1 VISVVLNASLEIR
14 LGICIYKIYF
24 CIDPMA
30 MLLSHQAVRHILQQN
45 YAHAWRWCLSAM
57 KQCIRGTAINYSG

>member
-1 VISVVLNASLEIR
+1 
-14 LGICIYKIYF
+14 
-24 CIDPMA
+24 MA